1 LISRAARAP
10 WYDGAMV
17 STEPADRRAR
27 AMADNEALVR
37 RLVAPLHEAGPGGAP
52 LVQQLQA
59 DAAEAS
65 VYFDYVTSGGQV
77 RVVVEN
83 LDRSKQALVHTRSL
97 TVSYQ
102 ADDDA
107 ALRPGLRA
115 SLARLAKLFEHRDP
129 GGLSLAAP
137 EASGARRHG
146 RNPLLVYSAHENRQH
161 TWSREKFD
169 RELDAILARGRRPE
183 TVIAVVSQPCEMQCV
198 FCPSVDR
205 DKAREDWAEKG
216 DPAQLDDLLY
226 QLGRARALGA
236 TGVDLGGNDVLRF
249 SRIEELLHGAGALGY
264 TKIIVQTTGLPLAD
278 RAFAEAI
285 AATPATDVHVPIY
298 GATAEVHDRITQT
311 PGTFDRLCRAVDN
324 ARALGRPRVR
334 LHTIALASTL
344 PLLEGL
350 IDFCEARFGLHLAV
364 TPLRPNWLGERGHLS
379 DTATLDGLR
388 PLVARRATHFYDE
401 FPVCLFPPEVARRHT
416 PEAPEARAAKKRVH
430 LFDIGMG
437 GEEHAQVTFERT
449 LQRPEPCGACA
460 VREACCGVTGAYLAQ
475 FGASEL
481 RPIPAAISPLEAAPG
496 SRLPSSIP

>member
-1 LISRAARAP
+1 MPGRS
-10 WYDGAMV
+10 WYDRSMV
-17 STEPADRRAR
+17 STQPADRREQ
-27 AMADNEALVR
+27 AMTDNLAVVR
-37 RLVAPLHEAGPGGAP
+37 RLVAPLHEEGPGGAP
-52 LVQQLQA
+52 LVQDLQA
-59 DAAEAS
+59 DAAEAR
-65 VYFDYVTSGGQV
+65 VYFDYVASAGKV

-83 LDRSKQALVHTRSL
+83 RDPSRPALVHTRSL

-102 ADDDA
+102 TDGEDA
-107 ALRPGLRA
+107 IGPGLRA
-115 SLARLAKLFEHRDP
+115 SLARLAKLFDHRDL

-137 EASGARRHG
+137 GGRRHG

-161 TWSREKFD
+161 TWSRERFD
-169 RELDAILARGRRPE
+169 REIDAILARGRRPE

-216 DPAQLDDLLY
+216 DPQQLDDLIY

-249 SRIEELLHGAGALGY
+249 SLITELLHGAGALGY
-264 TKIIVQTTGLPLAD
+264 TQIFVQTTGLPLAD
-278 RAFAEAI
+278 RTFAEAI
-285 AATPATDVHVPIY
+285 AATPATDVCVPIY

-311 PGTFDRLCRAVDN
+311 PGTFDRVCRAVDN
-324 ARALGRPRVR
+324 AQALGRPRVR

-388 PLVARRATHFYDE
+388 PLAARRATHFYDE
-401 FPVCLFPPEVARRHT
+401 FPVCLFPPEVARRHA

-449 LQRPEPCGACA
+449 LQRPEPCDACA

-481 RPIPAAISPLEAAPG
+481 RP
-496 SRLPSSIP
+496 LP